1 MEKYVIDNQSLP
13 LTKTKHKTKQD
24 EVISLILNIINIEL
38 SANFV

>member
-1 MEKYVIDNQSLP
+1 MKGELKQQKHNQN
-13 LTKTKHKTKQD
+13 THD